1 MKQEILTY
9 DAKLFLNSL
18 SNTFSHRITELLCK
32 REERKSYRPS
42 FIYGTTDIRK
52 ADWKVLPPPE
62 EIEQRKVEI
71 TGPPVRKMIINALN
85 SGADVYMSD
94 FEDSNCPSFE
104 NCIQGQINLRDAING
119 TIEYTNQKTGKKY
132 SLNDKPAVLFVRPRG
147 LHLVEKNYLVSGNS
161 IPASLFDYGLYIF
174 HNWKALEKKGSRPYF
189 YLPKLEDH
197 KEARL
202 WNDVFNFT
210 EKVFDLPTGT
220 IRATVL
226 IETLPAAFQMDEILY
241 ELKEHSAGLNCG
253 RWDYIFSFI
262 KNNQNDRGA
271 VLPDR
276 DQIGMTQH
284 FMRSYSLLLIQTCH
298 KRGTHAMGGMAAQI
312 PIKNDPDANDKA
324 MTQVRADKL
333 REVQDGH
340 DGTWVAH
347 PALVD
352 LAREVFDEHLKEPN
366 QIDKQIYL
374 NDFISKNDLFCIP
387 KGTCTEEG
395 LRKNVRVGF
404 QYLNSW
410 LNGNGCVPINNLM
423 EDAATAEISR
433 AQIWQWL
440 KYKIWLTNGKQV
452 TKPFL
457 KNIIKEETDGF
468 KKNKKFKETG
478 EIFENLCFSKNLID
492 FLTPQC
498 YDILES

>member
-1 MKQEILTY
+1 MKEEILTH

-18 SNTFSHRITELLCK
+18 SKTFSPRITQLLCR
-32 REERKSYRPS
+32 REENKSHRPG
-42 FIYGTTDIRK
+42 FIYSTSKIRSSE
-52 ADWKVLPPPE
+52 WKVMPPPK

-85 SGADVYMSD
+85 SGADVYMAD
-94 FEDSNCPSFE
+94 FEDSNCPTFE
-104 NCIQGQINLRDAING
+104 NNIQGQINLRDAVAG
-119 TIEYTNQKTGKKY
+119 TIKHTDARTGKKY
-132 SLNDKPAVLFVRPRG
+132 SLHQKPAVLFVRPRG
-147 LHLVEKNYLVSGNS
+147 LHLVEKNYVVSGNP
-161 IPASLFDYGLYIF
+161 IPACLFDYGLYIF
-174 HNWKALEKKGSRPYF
+174 HNWKTLNKKGSRPYF
-189 YLPKLEDH
+189 YLPKLEDYR
-197 KEARL
+197 EARM

-210 EKVFDLPTGT
+210 EEMFNLPTGT

-241 ELKEHSAGLNCG
+241 ELREHSAGLNCG

-262 KNNQNDRGA
+262 KKNQDNRGA

-276 DQIGMTQH
+276 DQVGMSQH

-312 PIKNDPDANDKA
+312 PIKGDDERNAAA
-324 MTQVRADKL
+324 MAKVRADKL

-347 PALVD
+347 PALVG
-352 LAREVFDEHLKEPN
+352 LAREIFDEHMPEPN
-366 QIDKQIYL
+366 QIDNQLYL
-374 NDFISKNDLFCIP
+374 NDFVTKNDLFCVP

-395 LRKNVRVGF
+395 LRKNIRVGF
-404 QYLNSW
+404 QYLNAW
-410 LNGNGCVPINNLM
+410 INGNGCVPINNLM

-440 KYKIWLTNGKQV
+440 KYKVWLTNGQQV
-452 TKPFL
+452 TIPYL
-457 KNIIKEETDGF
+457 KKLIKEETAPFQG
-468 KKNKKFKETG
+468 NNKFKET
-478 EIFENLCFSKNLID
+478 K
-492 FLTPQC
+492 
-498 YDILES
+498 